1 MTVRRVL
8 QATEPYGEAVLRRRA
23 NKVKSFDADLQRLA
37 DDMLESM
44 HAHNGVGLAA
54 PQIGVLQRLVV
65 IELPPERPQNA
76 EEIDAAT
83 APLPGPRYILC
94 NPEFTWTSEEVQLG
108 EEGCLS
114 LAGWYAQVP
123 RAQAVEVR
131 YQDLQGRRRKLRAE
145 GFLARVLQ
153 HEVDHLHGILFT
165 DQVQDLSTLVRLN
178 RQGEEEPVPPE
189 MVPVVPK

>member
-1 MTVRRVL
+1 MTVRRIL
-8 QATEPYGEAVLRRRA
+8 QATDPHGETVLRKRA
-23 NKVKSFDADLQRLA
+23 SKIKVFDADLRRLA

-44 HAHNGVGLAA
+44 HAYDGVGLAA

-65 IELPPERPQNA
+65 VELPPVRPA
-76 EEIDAAT
+76 DAAAGE
-83 APLPGPRYILC
+83 APRPGPRYILC
-94 NPEFTWTSEEVQLG
+94 NPEFSWISEEVALG

-153 HEVDHLHGILFT
+153 HEIDHLQGVLFT
-165 DQVQDLSTLVRLN
+165 DQVQDLTTLVRLN
-178 RQGEEEPVPPE
+178 KDGEEEPVPSE
-189 MVPVVPK
+189 MVPAPPKQQ